1 MEKKSGKFMP
11 FIRQEALKKLIS
23 QCPICSAKNSTF
35 NIKVLD
41 EKDDAQLT
49 YIRCRQCGGR
59 LMALIMA
66 NGPIVSSVG
75 LITDLNEDDI
85 IKFRDMG
92 PVSEDDLLQLHEN
105 LKGRI

>member
-1 MEKKSGKFMP
+1 MQKKSGKFIP
-11 FIRQEALKKLIS
+11 FIRQEALRKLIS
-23 QCPICSAKNSTF
+23 QCPICNAKNSTF

-41 EKDDAQLT
+41 EKEDAQLT

-66 NGPIVSSVG
+66 NGPIVSSIG

-85 IKFRDMG
+85 IRFRDSG
-92 PVSEDDLLQLHEN
+92 PVTEDDLLKLHEN